1 LRLFWRGGLPYSVLG
16 KIIDKLKVQKD
27 IEKSI
32 ERQLIDGKAA
42 VEA

>member
-1 LRLFWRGGLPYSVLG
+1 MPYSILG

-32 ERQLIDGKAA
+32 ERQIRDYKKAL
-42 VEA
+42 ET